1 MAEKRKFYGMKNDY
15 MFHAV
20 LQKNEEV
27 LRNKS
32 AWSDTAWDSKKSVG
46 NR

>member
-15 MFHAV
+15 MFLSV

-27 LRNKS
+27 LRNKG
-32 AWSDTAWDSKKSVG
+32 A
-46 NR
+46 

>member
-1 MAEKRKFYGMKNDY
+1 MAEKRKFYGMRNDY

-27 LRNKS
+27 LRKPS
-32 AWSDTAWDSKKSVG
+32 G
-46 NR
+46 NAFGDR

>member
-27 LRNKS
+27 LRNKG
-32 AWSDTAWDSKKSVG
+32 AGSDTT
-46 NR
+46 

>member
-15 MFHAV
+15 MLHAV

-27 LRNKS
+27 LRYKG
-32 AWSDTAWDSKKSVG
+32 A
-46 NR
+46 

>member
-1 MAEKRKFYGMKNDY
+1 MAEKRKFYGMNNDY

-27 LRNKS
+27 FEIF
-32 AWSDTAWDSKKSVG
+32 
-46 NR
+46 